1 MAGQPHPRRAGL
13 ASGSSLLQQHALPSL
28 GSASDYNAS
37 ALTWFSNKKL
47 RDGRRNLSV
56 LHSPLSPHAHP
67 PVCTHPHK

>member
-47 RDGRRNLSV
+47 RDGR
-56 LHSPLSPHAHP
+56 
-67 PVCTHPHK
+67 